1 MPHIEKTD
9 RIEIV
14 DALRGFALLGLF
26 LIHSIEYFELYWRNP
41 EPSVV
46 HDVMFFL
53 FGGKAYAIFAMLF
66 GLSFFIIMDR
76 QARRGVDFS
85 GRFLWRLTILLAL
98 GYLHGLLYNGD
109 VLQVLALLGFM
120 LVIVNRLSNR
130 ALFILS
136 LLCIAQL
143 PLIYKYVTAI
153 AGQPDEPPLHS
164 ILFPQAMTVFANGTL
179 GEVIRFNT
187 WDGQLG
193 KWSFMLDSGRLMQ
206 LSGMFMWGLLLGRIG
221 FFARPGEYERQR
233 NWGLVLALIAAVAL
247 YILKVRIASLSQLL
261 DNYFSAVL
269 VIFGVVLFTAV
280 YHATPLRRLMN
291 LLAPGGRMS
300 LTMYVSQAV
309 LCVPLYYG
317 FGLGLYA
324 TIGQPRALLL
334 GIVMFSVQL
343 AFAHWWLRRYHY
355 GPLEWLWRSATY
367 LTWNVPLRRA
377 AVAAG

>member
-1 MPHIEKTD
+1 MPHIDKPD

-41 EPSVV
+41 EPNII

-53 FGGKAYAIFAMLF
+53 FGGKAYAVFAMLF

-85 GRFLWRLTILLAL
+85 GRFLWRLTLLLAM
-98 GYLHGLLYNGD
+98 GYLHGLLYDGD
-109 VLQVLALLGFM
+109 VLQVLALLGFI
-120 LVIVNRLSNR
+120 LVIVNRFSNR
-130 ALFILS
+130 VVLALS

-143 PLIYKYVTAI
+143 PMIYKFATAV
-153 AGQPDEPPLHS
+153 AGQPGETPLHEA
-164 ILFPQAMTVFANGTL
+164 LFPQTMEVFAHGSLTDVL
-179 GEVIRFNT
+179 RFNA
-187 WDGQLG
+187 WDGQLT

-221 FFARPGEYERQR
+221 FFVQPDAFRRQR
-233 NWGLVLALIAAVAL
+233 NVGLVIALVATVAL
-247 YILKVRIASLSQLL
+247 YVLKRRITPLEQLL
-261 DNYFSAVL
+261 DNYFSAAL
-269 VIFGVVLFTAV
+269 VAFGVLLFTTV
-280 YHATPLRRLMN
+280 YQETPLRRLMN
-291 LLAPGGRMS
+291 LLAAGGRMS
-300 LTMYVSQAV
+300 LTMYISQAV
-309 LCVPLYYG
+309 LCVPMYYG

-334 GIVMFSVQL
+334 GIVMFSLQL
-343 AFAHWWLRRYHY
+343 AFARWWLQRYHY
-355 GPLEWLWRSATY
+355 GPLEWVWRSATY

-377 AVAAG
+377 VPVVA